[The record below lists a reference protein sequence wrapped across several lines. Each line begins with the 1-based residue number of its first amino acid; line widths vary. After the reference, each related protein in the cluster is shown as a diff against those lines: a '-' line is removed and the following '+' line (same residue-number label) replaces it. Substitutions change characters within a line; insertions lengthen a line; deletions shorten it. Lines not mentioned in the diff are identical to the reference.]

1 MQLWIVAQVKTFDD
15 QGWALDWDLG
25 GVFSSED
32 MARAA
37 CTGPSDAVW
46 SVTLDESLGRDRVE
60 PPGISYPLAP
70 DA

>member
-1 MQLWIVAQVKTFDD
+1 MQLWIVAQIKSFDSK
-15 QGWALDWDLG
+15 GWALDWDLG

-32 MARAA
+32 KARAA

-46 SVTLDESLGRDRVE
+46 PVTLDEFLGRDRVE